1 MAWAVARYDLFALTL
16 PGGLPARAKFLTW
29 KRETPMAFDA
39 MFKHG
44 NPLMID
50 FSPPG
55 FVAAGTVLSGVAGG
69 IATVVVHHD
78 LEAGVVALGA
88 VAAGGGVYEMVNG
101 DNSPNFAKVGWDNAT
116 KKVSA
121 AGTAKFGYVVSLG
134 GRGINSTCYVM
145 HDPTGA

>member
-1 MAWAVARYDLFALTL
+1 
-16 PGGLPARAKFLTW
+16 
-29 KRETPMAFDA
+29 MAFEA

-50 FSPPG
+50 YAPVG

-69 IATVVVHHD
+69 IATVIAHHD

-101 DNSPNFAKVGWDNAT
+101 DNSPNLAKVGWDPAT

-121 AGTAKFGYVVSLG
+121 AGTVKFGQVVSLG
-134 GRGINSTCYVM
+134 GRGINSTCYVL
-145 HDPTGA
+145 HDPTSA